1 MCYVVDLGWADF
13 DFCVP
18 PFCPAAQPPLPNYHQ
33 AEQSRAD
40 GGTLEIQ
47 VNKTQSTSTWRVIV
61 VVRGIGEGNRFSFS
75 FRWKFMRR
83 RFVRTAN

>member
-47 VNKTQSTSTWRVIV
+47 VNKTQSTSTWDALYIRIYTNIFNTQTVTT
-61 VVRGIGEGNRFSFS
+61 S
-75 FRWKFMRR
+75 
-83 RFVRTAN
+83 A